1 MDHNDNRKPGDLIRE
16 GTDGRVGETRWM
28 TKGKATI
35 IAYRGAKDID
45 IEFEDGTPRNGV
57 KYYHF
62 TKGKV
67 APYALDDKVN
77 YIGQRNQM
85 KNGDWATIIEYNG
98 TMNIRIQ
105 FDDTTEVDTQYGAF
119 KRGLV
124 QKNKKTHHDKS
135 RIGKQMKAK
144 NGQMMTIIAYRT
156 SNDIDVQFDD
166 GTIVEHVTYGRFK
179 SGSIKNPSAP
189 IKPTAKLERI
199 GEKNQNNDGK
209 WMKIIK
215 YRSCVDMDVEFEDGK
230 IRQHV
235 SYLCFQKGGIKHP
248 DDSRRI
254 VKQKSDTNLGTD
266 VDKGSQE
273 VKDV

>member
-1 MDHNDNRKPGDLIRE
+1 MNKRVKESAGKLIRE
-16 GTDGRVGETRWM
+16 GTDGRVGETRIM
-28 TKGKATI
+28 KNGVEATI
-35 IAYRGAKDID
+35 IAYRGARDID
-45 IEFEDGTPRNGV
+45 IEFADKERHIRKRV

-62 TKGKV
+62 MNGKV
-67 APYALDDKVN
+67 ASYALDDKVN

-135 RIGKQMKAK
+135 RIGEHLKAK
-144 NGQMMTIIAYRT
+144 NGQMMTIIAYRI

-179 SGSIKNPSAP
+179 SGSIKNPSTP
-189 IKPTAKLERI
+189 IMPTAKLERI
-199 GEKNQNNDGK
+199 GEKNRNNDGK

-215 YRSCVDMDVEFEDGK
+215 YRSCVDMDVEFEDK
-230 IRQHV
+230 KVREHV
-235 SYLCFQKGGIKHP
+235 SYLCFQKGEIKHP

-254 VKQKSDTNLGTD
+254 VKQKEDN
-266 VDKGSQE
+266 
-273 VKDV
+273 